1 MGHRFGMLSSC
12 VATCSHD
19 CSFARQST
27 CTSPP
32 RPAPRS
38 QARRTVGRP
47 AARDGQQRRAALA
60 PRPANPCAAP
70 QAAGPGG
77 ARVLLDAGRD
87 PPACCA
93 GGSPA
98 RRPSLLCT
106 RLANPVWRHAPT
118 GAARSGLPQRAG
130 CGHGDPT
137 VVRRDASDSASSSM
151 AVSSIAAGSPLRR
164 DCPSTRSLPNW
175 RSALAGGSH
184 RPPATLSN
192 ARVAWRRWAGLQRP
206 GDARGEIAS
215 EALSDATTCRL
226 KLFWQSRFLTSQS

>member
-1 MGHRFGMLSSC
+1 MLSSC

-27 CTSPP
+27 CTPPP
-32 RPAPRS
+32 RPAPRG
-38 QARRTVGRP
+38 QARHTVGRP

-70 QAAGPGG
+70 QAADPGG

-98 RRPSLLCT
+98 QRPSLLRT
-106 RLANPVWRHAPT
+106 HLANPVWWHAPT
-118 GAARSGLPQRAG
+118 GAARSDLPQRAG

-137 VVRRDASDSASSSM
+137 VVRSDASDSASSSM
-151 AVSSIAAGSPLRR
+151 AVSSMAAGSPLRR
-164 DCPSTRSLPNW
+164 DCRRPAPCPPGAPPSPAAPTDRPQRCRTPVWLGGGGRGCNARRTRGGKSLPKPFLMPQLVGSSC
-175 RSALAGGSH
+175 SA
-184 RPPATLSN
+184 
-192 ARVAWRRWAGLQRP
+192 
-206 GDARGEIAS
+206 E
-215 EALSDATTCRL
+215 
-226 KLFWQSRFLTSQS
+226 FF